1 MDTMNQLLKNLKIL
15 PISQFQLKF
24 VILDVKLATEKLKNN
39 VLLVKQLKEE
49 SLLKENVFV
58 KELLKKIWMNNVES
72 VTTPVLL
79 ALVHY
84 QLIVQEKSAQKIE
97 LCKKDNVSPNQGSP
111 IINKKDLLLLVIKN
125 VLSVTEKLL
134 LIVLNAQELEV
145 KQA

>member
-58 KELLKKIWMNNVES
+58 KELLKKI
-72 VTTPVLL
+72 
-79 ALVHY
+79 
-84 QLIVQEKSAQKIE
+84 
-97 LCKKDNVSPNQGSP
+97 
-111 IINKKDLLLLVIKN
+111 
-125 VLSVTEKLL
+125 
-134 LIVLNAQELEV
+134 
-145 KQA
+145 